1 MPVSLTH
8 QIYSSDVLASIALVA
23 ILSLLRFVFARG
35 LRRREDLT
43 QQVIRRWSANA
54 RNVLLLVG
62 LIGLVMIWAPQL
74 RTFALS
80 LTAFAVAMVVAMK
93 ELILCLSGSALRTLT
108 RAFSV
113 GDYIELGGI
122 RGEVLDHN
130 LIASRLMEMDRREGS
145 LIHTGR
151 EVIVPHSL
159 LFGAPLRVEAAVT
172 GKACHTILLTFEP
185 HSNLFAAR
193 SEIRDCVI
201 SALAPTAASKTNGLH
216 SAATKTPDP
225 NEIEVSLSTSDIGKY
240 RIEVRFPIHPE
251 LARSAE
257 QAVICA
263 IGNLIHNLRESG

>member
-1 MPVSLTH
+1 MPVSLTQ
-8 QIYSSDVLASIALVA
+8 QIYNSDVLASIALVA
-23 ILSLLRFVFARG
+23 ILSLLRFVVARA
-35 LRRREDLT
+35 LRRKEDLT
-43 QQVIRRWSANA
+43 QQVIRRWSANV

-62 LIGLVMIWAPQL
+62 LIGLIMIWAPQL

-130 LIASRLMEMDRREGS
+130 LIATRLMEMDQREGS
-145 LIHTGR
+145 LILTGR

-159 LFGAPLRVEAAVT
+159 LFGAPLRGETAVT
-172 GKACHTILLTFEP
+172 GKTCHTILLTFEP

-193 SEIRDCVI
+193 SEIRDCVV
-201 SALAPTAASKTNGLH
+201 SALAPTVTANTTGLR
-216 SAATKTPDP
+216 SAATTTPIS

-240 RIEVRFPIHPE
+240 RIEVRFPIRPE

-257 QAVICA
+257 QAIICA
-263 IGNLIHNLRESG
+263 IGNLVHNLRESG